1 MGDVSL
7 EYSREAESLN
17 ITDPGMEKEGAV
29 SFSSERE
36 KQLLTELEELKQKKK
51 QAERLMGQLST
62 MKGTV
67 YTCSRCLFRLQDF
80 DYLIVFKY
88 AGESPQAPVA
98 AQRHVGVPK
107 PQDELVDARLQ
118 DMKSKMKQVV

>member
-62 MKGTV
+62 MKGIHV
-67 YTCSRCLFRLQDF
+67 AVICSDFKILIIQLFLICRSLPSSSCGCSETCGC
-80 DYLIVFKY
+80 
-88 AGESPQAPVA
+88 A
-98 AQRHVGVPK
+98 
-107 PQDELVDARLQ
+107 
-118 DMKSKMKQVV
+118 